1 MNNILTHATHEA
13 ILREA
18 GYEKKS
24 EGKYQKTGGFG
35 FILRYFETDAEER
48 KHIMCLHPDERKEFT
63 LISTVDIYEQSAKFC
78 MYQSMRF
85 PSHQKI
91 PARLRYLRTTEDDYD
106 SVISLIARGW
116 KHE

>member
-1 MNNILTHATHEA
+1 MNNILTHTTHEA

-24 EGKYQKTGGFG
+24 EGKYQKIGGFG
-35 FILRYFETDAEER
+35 FILQYFETDAEER
-48 KHIMCLHPDERKEFT
+48 KHIMSLHPDERKEFT

-78 MYQSMRF
+78 IYQSMRF
-85 PSHQKI
+85 PSH
-91 PARLRYLRTTEDDYD
+91 LRTTEDDYE
-106 SVISLIARGW
+106 SVISLITNGW